1 MRNQPDRADVRR
13 SVTTPQTTAA
23 IASLRPGPVDAP
35 GSFVPVELQ
44 LDPLGAH
51 DLLVDVRA
59 VSVNPVDHKVRTG
72 FDAEQGPKVLGYD
85 AAGVVTAVGPAVGE
99 FAVGDHV
106 FYAGSIARPG
116 TNARLHLVDERVV
129 GHKPASL
136 DFAEAAAL
144 PLTAITAW
152 EVLFDRLGL
161 GADSTG
167 TILVVGGAGG
177 VGSLVTQLARARTG
191 LTVIATAAR
200 PASAQWARDMGA
212 HHVVDHHDLVR
223 AVRAVTP
230 DDVDHVFSAFSDG
243 NVEAYAELLRVH
255 GGVVAIDDPV
265 GLDLLPLKRKSQ
277 TWHWELMFTRPLSLP
292 DDTYQHDLLEQVAEL
307 VDAGALRTT
316 MSRRLSPLDAETL
329 REGHRLVESSEC
341 IGKVVIS
348 RD

>member
-1 MRNQPDRADVRR
+1 M
-13 SVTTPQTTAA
+13 TTPRTTTA
-23 IASLRPGPVDAP
+23 IASLRPGPADAP
-35 GSFVPVELQ
+35 DSFVQVELE
-44 LDPLGAH
+44 LDPLGAR

-59 VSVNPVDHKVRTG
+59 VSVNPVDHKVRNT
-72 FDAEQGPKVLGYD
+72 FDVAQGPKVLGYD
-85 AAGVVTAVGPAVGE
+85 AAGVVTAVGPEVGA

-161 GADSTG
+161 GPDSAG

-177 VGSLVTQLARARTG
+177 VGSMITQLARVRTG
-191 LTVIATAAR
+191 LTVIATGAR
-200 PASAQWARDMGA
+200 PESVQWARDMGA
-212 HHVVDHHDLVR
+212 HHVVDHHDLIG

-230 DDVDHVFSAFSDG
+230 DDVDYVFSAFSDG

-255 GGVVAIDDPV
+255 GEVVAIDDPV
-265 GLDLLPLKRKSQ
+265 GLDLLPLKAKSQ

-292 DDTYQHDLLEQVAEL
+292 EDAYQHDLLEQVARL
-307 VDAGALRTT
+307 VDAGELRTT
-316 MSRRLSPLDAETL
+316 MTTRLSPLDADTL
-329 REGHRLVESSEC
+329 REGHRLVESSAC
-341 IGKVVIS
+341 VGKVVIS